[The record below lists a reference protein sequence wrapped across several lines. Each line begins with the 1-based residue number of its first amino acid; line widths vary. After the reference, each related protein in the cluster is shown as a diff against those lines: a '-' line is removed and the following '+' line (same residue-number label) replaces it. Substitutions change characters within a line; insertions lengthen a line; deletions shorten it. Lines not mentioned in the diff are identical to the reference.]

1 MVKFG
6 NIKCPNCG
14 QEVKKTRMSRHKCQ
28 KLDSNRKEKCSVCSK
43 EVKLKNF
50 SRHYKR
56 CRAKSFWVSH
66 KNFFLYL
73 LKAVRSFNREL
84 LKERYIGSKD
94 AQKQLICRQMNKD
107 IAEID
112 LRKNRDFLKEVI
124 RVEENELLKNARKTA
139 EEYGFKLD
147 HLEDSEAIIDAI
159 SFSAP
164 RLSCR
169 QIIFDF
175 LKNIN
180 IEDENTLYFIDKKL
194 IKKDYPT
201 DEELKENENL
211 YRDILEARNK
221 CGYYI
226 YYEKFYYLLVD
237 YYNKRETNRCTFCG
251 KFETQIKIHLR
262 RCIPFRNHFY
272 KNEEEAI
279 KYFLCTFYNA
289 KLWEEYKLFDYIN
302 FYKQYSFN
310 YFMETVEKR
319 LKNRNAFMEK
329 IAEGKR
335 KLREMVYCKPYSNK
349 KDFIKN
355 LIEEIDAW
363 HPKIFEEEKE
373 KEEKEREE
381 KEKEFKE
388 DLLRKENDIFEKA
401 LKEVEDEDKKF
412 KEKMDEEKIRNTWAL
427 LLDGKF
433 KAKLEEKNDENISSS
448 EESEEDEEDCEERDI
463 KELKRAAISFDK

>member
-14 QEVKKTRMSRHKCQ
+14 QEVKKSRMSRHKCQ
-28 KLDSNRKEKCSVCSK
+28 KLDSKRKEKCSVCGK
-43 EVKLKNF
+43 EVDQTHY

-56 CRAKSFWVSH
+56 CRAKTFWAVH
-66 KNFFLYL
+66 KDFFLYL
-73 LKAVRSFNREL
+73 LKAVRSLNRSL
-84 LKERYIGSKD
+84 LKERYLGQENARI
-94 AQKQLICRQMNKD
+94 QLICDQMGKD
-107 IAEID
+107 RAEVD
-112 LRKNRDFLKEVI
+112 LRKNRDFLNEVV
-124 RVEENELLKNARKTA
+124 RVEENELLNNARKTA

-147 HLEDSEAIIDAI
+147 HLEDFEAIKDVI
-159 SFSAP
+159 SFSTP

-180 IEDENTLYFIDKKL
+180 IVDENTLYKIDKKL
-194 IKKDYPT
+194 VKKDYPT
-201 DEELKENENL
+201 DEELEENENL
-211 YRDILEARNK
+211 YKDILKARK
-221 CGYYI
+221 DSGYYI

-237 YYNKRETNRCTFCG
+237 YYNKRETNRCNFCG
-251 KFETQIKIHLR
+251 KFEAYLKLHLR
-262 RCIPFRNHFY
+262 KCVPFRKHFY

-363 HPKIFEEEKE
+363 HPKIFEDEKDKEEEK
-373 KEEKEREE
+373 
-381 KEKEFKE
+381 KEFEE
-388 DLLRKENDIFEKA
+388 DSKKKENDIFEKA
-401 LKEVEDEDKKF
+401 LKDVEDEEKKF
-412 KEKMDEEKIRNTWAL
+412 KEEIDEEKIRNTWAL

-433 KAKLEEKNDENISSS
+433 KSKLEEKNDENISSS
-448 EESEEDEEDCEERDI
+448 EESEENEEDGEEKDI
-463 KELKRAAISFDK
+463 KELKKVAISFDK